1 MNYTNVYKKYRC
13 FWNSYHG
20 NRKKGVLFIENA
32 KNLYQQVNKLIASK
46 SKLAGGKVHK
56 NNFPRKSKFVVA
68 GENVIPDLLFYPLI

>member
-20 NRKKGVLFIENA
+20 NGKKGVLFIENA
-32 KNLYQQVNKLIASK
+32 KNLYQQVNELIASK

-56 NNFPRKSKFVVA
+56 KQLSQQ
-68 GENVIPDLLFYPLI
+68 I